1 MSLFLGS
8 VTEHRLERQTSER
21 TSTCVL
27 SILSSLLSFPSVLY
41 STLLPQVSLA
51 MLYTLEKVILLL
63 AASTGISTLV
73 FGKPIVQIRD
83 PPSSILSFDF
93 AVHLNLSLGGAKIA
107 DLDRARAATWFAGL
121 SRRDGSISATNTGAD
136 KKYQPTSSSVNLG
149 KNVSVSYGSGR
160 MLGVEYNDTI
170 TLSADLVIKE
180 QSIGVAN
187 TTSGF
192 AGYDGILGLGPVATT
207 ANTVQNTST
216 VPTVMDNLYAQG
228 KIQNEVFAVSF
239 APTTTEPNGNGV
251 ITFGGVDESKYI
263 GDITY
268 VPITKASPASKYW
281 GIDMNVTYGA
291 SAKNIVGSASGI
303 VDTGS
308 TLFLLATDAFNAYT
322 NVTGAKIDSDTGLL
336 KIENDA
342 YEKLESLYFSIGG
355 TTFELTKNA
364 QTFPRPL
371 NEFIG
376 GDNNATYLIVG
387 DLGINVGAG
396 LDFINGY
403 AFLERFFTVYDATNQ
418 RVGFAATPNT
428 NSTTN

>member
-1 MSLFLGS
+1 
-8 VTEHRLERQTSER
+8 
-21 TSTCVL
+21 
-27 SILSSLLSFPSVLY
+27 
-41 STLLPQVSLA
+41 
-51 MLYTLEKVILLL
+51 MLCTLEKAILLL
-63 AASTGISTLV
+63 AASARSCTLV

-93 AVHLNLSLGGAKIA
+93 AVHLNLSLGGSKIA
-107 DLDRARAATWFAGL
+107 DLDRARATTWFAGL
-121 SRRDGSISATNTGAD
+121 GRRDGSISATNTGAD

-170 TLSADLVIKE
+170 TLSPDLVIKE

-192 AGYDGILGLGPVATT
+192 AGYDGIL
-207 ANTVQNTST
+207 
-216 VPTVMDNLYAQG
+216 
-228 KIQNEVFAVSF
+228 
-239 APTTTEPNGNGV
+239 
-251 ITFGGVDESKYI
+251 
-263 GDITY
+263 
-268 VPITKASPASKYW
+268 
-281 GIDMNVTYGA
+281 
-291 SAKNIVGSASGI
+291 

-336 KIENDA
+336 KIESDA

-376 GDNNATYLIVG
+376 GDKNATYLIVG
-387 DLGINVGAG
+387 DLGINIGAG

-418 RVGFAATPNT
+418 RVGFATTPNT
-428 NSTTN
+428 NSTSN